1 LGTGGSTNTPLIGRK
16 KKRIYIIT
24 CYLIF
29 FDLMISGSKD
39 QKSVVGVSGVD
50 MNKSKCDVMSYK
62 SVDRQLN
69 SHVRIGVEATT
80 NISEFT
86 LEVGICGLSRF
97 SEKAT

>member
-1 LGTGGSTNTPLIGRK
+1 
-16 KKRIYIIT
+16 
-24 CYLIF
+24 
-29 FDLMISGSKD
+29 MISGSKD

-86 LEVGICGLSRF
+86 LESWDLRIVQIFRKSDVTQSFLFIMTSARVLI
-97 SEKAT
+97 SLAS

>member
-1 LGTGGSTNTPLIGRK
+1 MQQTLLF
-16 KKRIYIIT
+16 

-29 FDLMISGSKD
+29 LDSMISGSKD
-39 QKSVVGVSGVD
+39 QESIVGVSVLD
-50 MNKSKCDVMSYK
+50 TNKSKCDVMSYK